1 MTLRF
6 PLKRR
11 DSAISR
17 CCHAGKRMSLATPMT
32 SVGIS
37 RRGDR
42 PRIKSLGGREDAG
55 FAGDEGESDS
65 PSNSAL
71 L

>member
-1 MTLRF
+1 
-6 PLKRR
+6 
-11 DSAISR
+11 
-17 CCHAGKRMSLATPMT
+17 MSLATPMT

-42 PRIKSLGGREDAG
+42 PRIKSSGGREDAG
-55 FAGDEGESDS
+55 FGGDEGESEV
-65 PSNSAL
+65 PSSSVL